1 MKKLNYVIG
10 LLATLLLAFV
20 CEVTCH
26 AEEYF
31 VENGIRYMLSVS
43 KSDHSKYC
51 TVIEN
56 REAPYSGVVEIP
68 AFAGGYPVTKISGA
82 FFDCVDLK
90 EVYIH
95 APMKELGN
103 CDFFGCEALEKVVLP
118 ETLTFLGTSTFYGC
132 NSLKEI
138 DLPERINGIPTEAF
152 GCCNSLVNVVI
163 PENALFIGM
172 RAFEGCTFKN
182 INVPDRV
189 EYIRHGAFSGS
200 ALETIHIG
208 KGLVQI
214 GAGVF
219 KYCDNLKS
227 VYITTP
233 EPPEFVSNYGFA
245 DEDDLSNVILYVPEA
260 SMGKYRASEYW
271 SLYKEIRSIESSG
284 IADTEIDSEETEVIY
299 DTQGR
304 RLKHKLPGINIV
316 NGKKIIVPSTR

>member
-10 LLATLLLAFV
+10 LVTMLLLAFA

-26 AEEYF
+26 AEECF
-31 VENGIRYMLSVS
+31 EENGIRYMILVS
-43 KSDHSKYC
+43 KSDHRKYC
-51 TVIEN
+51 VVIEN
-56 REAPYSGVVEIP
+56 REVPYSGVVEIP
-68 AFAGGYPVTKISGA
+68 DFAGGYPVTKISGA

-90 EVYIH
+90 EAYIN
-95 APMKELGN
+95 APLKELGN
-103 CDFFGCEALEKVVLP
+103 CEFHLCMALEKVVLP
-118 ETLTFLGTSTFYGC
+118 ETLTFLGTSTFMGC
-132 NSLKEI
+132 HSLKGI
-138 DLPERINGIPTEAF
+138 DLPEGIDGIPIESFA
-152 GCCNSLVNVVI
+152 GCVSLENLVI
-163 PENALFIGM
+163 PENSSYIGIN
-172 RAFEGCTFKN
+172 AFHSSGIRN

-208 KGLVQI
+208 KGLLQI

-316 NGKKIIVPSTR
+316 NGKKIIIPSTR